1 MLNTSHK
8 TLKLLAALVWCS
20 GAVVMFIKS
29 THMLIEADNIDPG
42 QNWIWLTIAGGFLF
56 GVIKARFLF
65 IRLCI
70 KNLRRI
76 DALAHPQLWQFYRT
90 RFFAFL
96 LSMVLFGS
104 YISHLAHGDYQML
117 ITMAF
122 IEISL
127 ATALLGSSYCFW
139 KKPENI

>member
-1 MLNTSHK
+1 MLNTSHY

-20 GAVVMFIKS
+20 GGFVMIIKS
-29 THMLIEADNIDPG
+29 THMLIEAANIEPG

-76 DALAHPQLWQFYRT
+76 DALVQPQLWQFYRT
-90 RFFAFL
+90 RFFVFL
-96 LSMVLFGS
+96 LSMVILGS
-104 YISHLAHGDYQML
+104 YISHRAQGDYQML
-117 ITMAF
+117 IAMAF

-127 ATALLGSSYCFW
+127 ATALLGSSHCFW
-139 KKPENI
+139 KKTENI